1 MCKINSREEN
11 YMNDNREFNNELE
24 IDMRGFYKIFKKH
37 ISLVIVCSVLCAF
50 FGLVSSMF
58 LISKKYSSEATIYIT
73 PKVTEQ
79 GTIDYNSIQTNSRMV
94 NNYMEIL
101 KGETI
106 LAKVADQIGMESYGE
121 VLDTLTISNP
131 ENTELITV
139 SSETTDPELSQQ
151 IVSLVISTFT
161 EDMMDILNLNN
172 VTIINDAKINENPV
186 SPSVPRYT
194 ILGLAVGLVISCG
207 YVFITF
213 LFDKRLRTR
222 EEAENFLGVPV
233 LATVP
238 LKK

>member
-1 MCKINSREEN
+1 
-11 YMNDNREFNNELE
+11 MNENREMNNDELE
-24 IDMRGFYKIFKKH
+24 IDLGELFKALKKN
-37 ISLVIVCSVLCAF
+37 ILLIVVISVLCALVGF
-50 FGLVSSMF
+50 VSSMF
-58 LISKKYSSEATIYIT
+58 LINKKYSSEATIYIT

-79 GTIDYNSIQTNSRMV
+79 GIIDYNSIQTNSRMV

-106 LAKVADQIGMESYGE
+106 LAKVADQVGLDSYTE
-121 VLDTLTISNP
+121 VLSTLTVTNP
-131 ENTELITV
+131 EDTELISV

-172 VTIINDAKINENPV
+172 VTIINDAKVNENPV
-186 SPSVPRYT
+186 SPSVPKYT
-194 ILGLAVGLVISCG
+194 VLGLAAGLVISCG
-207 YVFITF
+207 YVFIAF

>member
-1 MCKINSREEN
+1 MSE
-11 YMNDNREFNNELE
+11 NREINDEME
-24 IDMRGFYKIFKKH
+24 IDLGELFKALKKN
-37 ISLVIVCSVLCAF
+37 IVLIVVVSLFCAAV
-50 FGLVSSMF
+50 GLVSSMF
-58 LISKKYSSEATIYIT
+58 LINKKYSSEATIYIT

-106 LAKVADQIGMESYGE
+106 LAKVADQVGMESYSE

-131 ENTELITV
+131 ENTELISV

-172 VTIINDAKINENPV
+172 VTIINDAKVNEYPV
-186 SPSVPRYT
+186 SPSVPKYT

>member
-1 MCKINSREEN
+1 MNENQMINDEV
-11 YMNDNREFNNELE
+11 E
-24 IDMRGFYKIFKKH
+24 IDLGELFKVLKQNILTILV
-37 ISLVIVCSVLCAF
+37 ISLLCAVI
-50 FGLVSSMF
+50 GLFSSIF
-58 LISKKYSSEATIYIT
+58 LVDEKYSSEATIYIT

-106 LAKVADQIGMESYGE
+106 LAKVADQVGMESYSE

-131 ENTELITV
+131 ENTELISV

-172 VTIINDAKINENPV
+172 VTIINDAKVNENPV

-222 EEAENFLGVPV
+222 KEAENFLGVPV

>member
-1 MCKINSREEN
+1 MEK
-11 YMNDNREFNNELE
+11 NRETNGELE
-24 IDMRGFYKIFKKH
+24 IDLGEFFKVIKKNVLMIIL
-37 ISLVIVCSVLCAF
+37 ISLFCAAS
-50 FGLVSSMF
+50 GLVSSMF

-106 LAKVADQIGMESYGE
+106 LAKVADQVGMKSYEE

-131 ENTELITV
+131 ENTELISV

-172 VTIINDAKINENPV
+172 VTIINDAKVNENSV
-186 SPSVPRYT
+186 SPSVPKYT

>member
-1 MCKINSREEN
+1 MNNNHELNDEMEINIG
-11 YMNDNREFNNELE
+11 EL
-24 IDMRGFYKIFKKH
+24 FKVLMKN
-37 ISLVIVCSVLCAF
+37 ILLVVIVSVLCAVI
-50 FGLVSSMF
+50 GLLSSMF
-58 LISKKYSSEATIYIT
+58 LIDKKYSSEATIYIT

-106 LAKVADQIGMESYGE
+106 LAKVADQVGMESYSE
-121 VLDTLTISNP
+121 VLDTLTVSNP
-131 ENTELITV
+131 ENTELISV
-139 SSETTDPELSQQ
+139 SSETTNPELSQQ

-161 EDMMDILNLNN
+161 EGMMDVLNLNN
-172 VTIINDAKINENPV
+172 VTIINDAKVNENPV

>member
-1 MCKINSREEN
+1 
-11 YMNDNREFNNELE
+11 MNENRELNGNME
-24 IDMRGFYKIFKKH
+24 IDFGELLKVLKMH
-37 ISLVIVCSVLCAF
+37 ILTITIVTFVCAMI
-50 FGLVSSMF
+50 GLLSSMF
-58 LISKKYSSEATIYIT
+58 LIDKMYSSEATIYIT

-106 LAKVADQIGMESYGE
+106 LAKVADQVGMESYEE
-121 VLDTLTISNP
+121 VLDTLTVSNP
-131 ENTELITV
+131 ENTELISV

-172 VTIINDAKINENPV
+172 VTIINDAKVNENPV

-194 ILGLAVGLVISCG
+194 ILGLVVGLVISCG

>member
-1 MCKINSREEN
+1 MVRKESCMNENRE
-11 YMNDNREFNNELE
+11 MNDELE
-24 IDMRGFYKIFKKH
+24 IDLGELFKVLKKN
-37 ISLVIVCSVLCAF
+37 ILLIIVVSLLCAAV
-50 FGLVSSMF
+50 GLVSSMF
-58 LISKKYSSEATIYIT
+58 LISKKYSSDATIYIT
-73 PKVTEQ
+73 PRVTEQ
-79 GTIDYNSIQTNSRMV
+79 GSIDYSSLQTNSRMV

-106 LAKVADQIGMESYGE
+106 LAKVADQVGMESYEE
-121 VLDTLTISNP
+121 VLNTLTVSNP
-131 ENTELITV
+131 ENTELISV
-139 SSETTDPELSQQ
+139 SAETTDPELSQQ

-172 VTIINDAKINENPV
+172 VTIINDAKVNENPV
-186 SPSVPRYT
+186 SPSVPKYT

>member
-1 MCKINSREEN
+1 MNNNHELNDEMEINIG
-11 YMNDNREFNNELE
+11 EL
-24 IDMRGFYKIFKKH
+24 FKVLIKN
-37 ISLVIVCSVLCAF
+37 ILLVVIVSVLCAVI
-50 FGLVSSMF
+50 GLLSSMF
-58 LISKKYSSEATIYIT
+58 LIDKKYSSEATIYIT

-106 LAKVADQIGMESYGE
+106 LAKVADQVGMESYSE

-131 ENTELITV
+131 ENTELISV

-172 VTIINDAKINENPV
+172 VTIINDAKVNENPV
-186 SPSVPRYT
+186 SPSVPKYT
-194 ILGLAVGLVISCG
+194 ILGLAFGLVISCG

>member
-1 MCKINSREEN
+1 
-11 YMNDNREFNNELE
+11 MNDNREFNNELE

>member
-1 MCKINSREEN
+1 
-11 YMNDNREFNNELE
+11 MNENREMNNDELE
-24 IDMRGFYKIFKKH
+24 IDFGELFKVLKKN
-37 ISLVIVCSVLCAF
+37 ILLVLVISVLCALIGF
-50 FGLVSSMF
+50 VSSMF
-58 LISKKYSSEATIYIT
+58 LINKKYSSEATIYIT

-106 LAKVADQIGMESYGE
+106 LAKVANQVGMESYEE

-131 ENTELITV
+131 ENTELISV

-172 VTIINDAKINENPV
+172 VTIINDAKVNENPV

-194 ILGLAVGLVISCG
+194 ILGLAVGLVVSCG

>member
-1 MCKINSREEN
+1 
-11 YMNDNREFNNELE
+11 MNENREINDEME
-24 IDMRGFYKIFKKH
+24 IDLGELFKVLKKN
-37 ISLVIVCSVLCAF
+37 IILIVVVSLFCAAI
-50 FGLVSSMF
+50 GLVSSMF

-106 LAKVADQIGMESYGE
+106 LAKVADQVGMEDYEE

-131 ENTELITV
+131 ENTELISV

-151 IVSLVISTFT
+151 IVSLIISTFT

-172 VTIINDAKINENPV
+172 VTIINDAKVNEEPV
-186 SPSVPRYT
+186 SPSKSRFT
-194 ILGLAVGLVISCG
+194 ILGFGAGLVLSCG

>member
-1 MCKINSREEN
+1 
-11 YMNDNREFNNELE
+11 MNENREMNNDELE
-24 IDMRGFYKIFKKH
+24 IDLGELFKALKKNILLIVV
-37 ISLVIVCSVLCAF
+37 ISILCALVGF
-50 FGLVSSMF
+50 VSSMF
-58 LISKKYSSEATIYIT
+58 LINKKYSSEATIYIT

-79 GTIDYNSIQTNSRMV
+79 GIIDYNSIQTNSRMV

-106 LAKVADQIGMESYGE
+106 LAKVADQVGLDSYTE
-121 VLDTLTISNP
+121 VLSTLTVTNP
-131 ENTELITV
+131 EDTELISV

-172 VTIINDAKINENPV
+172 VTIINDAKVNENPV
-186 SPSVPRYT
+186 SPSVPKYT
-194 ILGLAVGLVISCG
+194 VLGLAAGLVISCG
-207 YVFITF
+207 YVFIAF

>member
-1 MCKINSREEN
+1 
-11 YMNDNREFNNELE
+11 MNENREINDEME
-24 IDMRGFYKIFKKH
+24 IDLGELFKVLKKN
-37 ISLVIVCSVLCAF
+37 IILIVVVSLFCAAI
-50 FGLVSSMF
+50 GLVSSMF

-106 LAKVADQIGMESYGE
+106 LAKVADQVGMEDYEE

-131 ENTELITV
+131 ENTELISV

-172 VTIINDAKINENPV
+172 VTIINDAKVNENPV

>member
-1 MCKINSREEN
+1 
-11 YMNDNREFNNELE
+11 MNENREMNEELE
-24 IDMRGFYKIFKKH
+24 IDFGELFKVLKKNILLVLV
-37 ISLVIVCSVLCAF
+37 ISLLCAVI
-50 FGLVSSMF
+50 GLVSSMF
-58 LISKKYSSEATIYIT
+58 LINKKYSSEATIYIT

-106 LAKVADQIGMESYGE
+106 LAKVADQVGMESYEE
-121 VLDTLTISNP
+121 VLDTLEVSNP
-131 ENTELITV
+131 ENTELISV

-172 VTIINDAKINENPV
+172 VTIINDAKVNENPV
-186 SPSVPRYT
+186 SPSVPKYT

-238 LKK
+238 FKK

>member
-1 MCKINSREEN
+1 MNEN
-11 YMNDNREFNNELE
+11 QILNEELE
-24 IDMRGFYKIFKKH
+24 IDFGELFKVLKKN
-37 ISLVIVCSVLCAF
+37 ILLVLVISVLCAAI
-50 FGLVSSMF
+50 GLVSSMF
-58 LISKKYSSEATIYIT
+58 LINKKYSSEATIYIT

-106 LAKVADQIGMESYGE
+106 LAKVADQVGMESYEE
-121 VLDTLTISNP
+121 VLNTLTVSNP
-131 ENTELITV
+131 ENTELISV
-139 SSETTDPELSQQ
+139 SAETTDPELSQQ

-172 VTIINDAKINENPV
+172 VTIINDAKVNENPV

-194 ILGLAVGLVISCG
+194 ILGLVVGLVISCG